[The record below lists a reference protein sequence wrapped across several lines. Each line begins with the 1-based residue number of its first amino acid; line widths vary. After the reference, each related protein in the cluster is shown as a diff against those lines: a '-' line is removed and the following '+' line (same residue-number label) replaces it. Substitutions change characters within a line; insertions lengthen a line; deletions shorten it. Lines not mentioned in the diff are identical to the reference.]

1 MARWWV
7 PLLTDDAGPIVEH
20 DDRVRKGPL
29 QGVILGALQA
39 ADPIKLL
46 TYASLVFAL
55 LHTFYLEPN
64 WKAAAES
71 ERARLAA
78 VSERVALAGRLLEA
92 NASLD
97 AALAYLLD
105 AANAGGDGNPY
116 KRIAASWF
124 EIFMPIH
131 EILAR
136 LPEVS
141 TFSWNGQSVIKV
153 GNTFKRYVRSE
164 LLQAFH
170 DSARQYI
177 FLVDADKAIS
187 ILKTS
192 PYSYELSMTIK
203 EHFQTDTLRLFQK
216 GSRFTIGFGL
226 IESNCRYDHA
236 HLFVIDHFLNALYE
250 FDDYNTIRL
259 ESVPSCAASAIVL
272 PARSSQLSFDEA
284 TGFSVREGA
293 YPKERKEAADDNVLR
308 PFQIICIDAEIPSL
322 MALSSPLPLKPEM
335 LGHESGVPNS
345 SAMHWEQEEG
355 EWLIH
360 PPQKTFN
367 GAATIP
373 LPRARPDTT
382 RSPQFGT
389 VRANHARPTGAEQNY
404 IARQTVASPNDNDA
418 QNRSYVKGMRESGK
432 FTTFSFPMFR
442 AERHFWQLTG
452 RPERAQTEDGYYDT
466 ETRKRAAK
474 YLERW
479 RFDFFEDLP
488 WMTGA
493 TPDGKDELAVYVIK
507 KQPVVYAASVEENSR
522 SPRSV
527 GFCSYKPD
535 GYADKCL
542 TFTVGRDKS
551 RIWVS
556 QPARLAIIQ
565 DVGLSNSR
573 SMHVV
578 DLERM
583 EELTPE
589 GIPQVTIY
597 SAAISDDRSR
607 VSVISQSGELWI
619 YEGTNFKLLQRLDLG
634 FLWNAHSERSS
645 HMMVGLDPL
654 KAGDD
659 GILSRIDPLKGTEIW
674 RARPLDG
681 ERFSAIIV
689 SEDHHTIQVLGSS
702 GATRLLDAATGIP
715 LSRPINVTVFC
726 SDAKYAELINV
737 SSASVG
743 IQCGRTVAIRKA
755 AKLSWQ
761 LQTKEPQLGDYMI
774 FPGATLP

>member
-1 MARWWV
+1 
-7 PLLTDDAGPIVEH
+7 
-20 DDRVRKGPL
+20 
-29 QGVILGALQA
+29 
-39 ADPIKLL
+39 
-46 TYASLVFAL
+46 
-55 LHTFYLEPN
+55 
-64 WKAAAES
+64 
-71 ERARLAA
+71 
-78 VSERVALAGRLLEA
+78 
-92 NASLD
+92 
-97 AALAYLLD
+97 
-105 AANAGGDGNPY
+105 
-116 KRIAASWF
+116 
-124 EIFMPIH
+124 
-131 EILAR
+131 
-136 LPEVS
+136 
-141 TFSWNGQSVIKV
+141 
-153 GNTFKRYVRSE
+153 
-164 LLQAFH
+164 
-170 DSARQYI
+170 
-177 FLVDADKAIS
+177 
-187 ILKTS
+187 
-192 PYSYELSMTIK
+192 
-203 EHFQTDTLRLFQK
+203 
-216 GSRFTIGFGL
+216 
-226 IESNCRYDHA
+226 
-236 HLFVIDHFLNALYE
+236 
-250 FDDYNTIRL
+250 
-259 ESVPSCAASAIVL
+259 
-272 PARSSQLSFDEA
+272 
-284 TGFSVREGA
+284 
-293 YPKERKEAADDNVLR
+293 
-308 PFQIICIDAEIPSL
+308 
-322 MALSSPLPLKPEM
+322 
-335 LGHESGVPNS
+335 
-345 SAMHWEQEEG
+345 
-355 EWLIH
+355 
-360 PPQKTFN
+360 
-367 GAATIP
+367 
-373 LPRARPDTT
+373 
-382 RSPQFGT
+382 
-389 VRANHARPTGAEQNY
+389 
-404 IARQTVASPNDNDA
+404 
-418 QNRSYVKGMRESGK
+418 MRESGK

-507 KQPVVYAASVEENSR
+507 KQPVVYAASVEEDSR

-565 DVGLSNSR
+565 DVGLSDSR

-607 VSVISQSGELWI
+607 VSVISQSCELWI